1 MLLRSDRSQQTQS
14 AWMIKT
20 SVERKNKALQERR
33 TYRALCPRRLDMAS
47 LSKDAIQSVGAVRKG
62 SSNTHTLT
70 TGQLERALGSSF
82 LSPETQSTFLKSDNV
97 LCVVAQCVQL
107 FVTPWFVACQA
118 LLSMGI
124 LQTRILE
131 WVAMP
136 SSNRSFQPRV

>member
-33 TYRALCPRRLDMAS
+33 TYRVLCPRRLDMAS